1 MLKHGWIGKLRT
13 AVGTALPTAL
23 LLGAAGFGSYALVRA
38 ADHTDSPLAAADQAA
53 DIADLYSF
61 QSGENLVLAL
71 TISNAQAAPEI
82 QLGRSILDPE
92 VLYQINIDNDG
103 DAVEDLVIQ
112 GFVTGNPT
120 NQVMHLRGPAAPAVT
135 GTSGKIVN
143 GPATNVRVST
153 GVNPIIKNAG
163 DMTVFAGVRDDPF
176 FFDLGQFNA
185 IISGQAQ
192 AFNDPGTDSFAGLNV
207 YAIVIELPISMLG
220 DPSTMSVWASTY
232 RL

>member
-1 MLKHGWIGKLRT
+1 MSKHGWISKTG
-13 AVGTALPTAL
+13 AQLPVAL
-23 LLGAAGFGSYALVRA
+23 LIGAAALGSYALLNA

-53 DIADLYSF
+53 DLADLYSF
-61 QSGENLVLAL
+61 QSGDNLVLAL

-82 QLGRSILDPE
+82 QLGRSIFDPE

-103 DAVEDLVIQ
+103 DAVADLVIQ
-112 GFVTGNPT
+112 GFVTGNPR
-120 NQVMHLRGPAAPAVT
+120 NQVMNLRGPVAPEVT
-135 GTSGKIVN
+135 GTSAKIVT

-153 GVNPIIKNAG
+153 GVNPIIRNAG
-163 DMTVFAGVRDDPF
+163 DITVFAGVRDDPF

-185 IISGQAQ
+185 IISGQAGS
-192 AFNDPGTDSFAGLNV
+192 FNDPGTDSFAGLNV

>member
-1 MLKHGWIGKLRT
+1 MSKHGRIRNSL
-13 AVGTALPTAL
+13 ASVGAALC
-23 LLGAAGFGSYALVRA
+23 LGAAALGSFTLIRG

-61 QSGENLVLAL
+61 RSGDNLVLAL

-82 QLGRSILDPE
+82 QLGRSIFDPD

-112 GFVTGNPT
+112 GFVTGNPS
-120 NQVMHLRGPAAPAVT
+120 NHVMHVRGPVAPLAT
-135 GTSGKIVN
+135 GTSAMIVS

-153 GVNPIIKNAG
+153 GVSPIIKTAG

-185 IISGQAQ
+185 IISGQAG
-192 AFNDPGTDSFAGLNV
+192 AFNDPGMDSFAGLNV
-207 YAIVIELPISMLG
+207 FAIVVELPIEMLG
-220 DPSTMSVWASTY
+220 DPATTSVWASTY